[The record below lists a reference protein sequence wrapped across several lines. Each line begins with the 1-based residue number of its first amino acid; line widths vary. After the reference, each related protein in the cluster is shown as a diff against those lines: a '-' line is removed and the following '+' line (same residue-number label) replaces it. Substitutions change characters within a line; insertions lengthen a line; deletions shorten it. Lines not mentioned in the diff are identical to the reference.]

1 MLNDKHFAE
10 IVLESDI
17 IAINLYY
24 QSQPCDLR
32 IPLLWGV
39 ELHYNIKIQTNNMQ
53 LILASAKIM
62 RSADRGRVPTMTT
75 PIFDDAARHLALE
88 LSQWSVTDLAKA
100 LHCSA
105 AIALEN
111 HQRFQQFM
119 VDESSIPAILAYY
132 GQAYKHLRADEF
144 SADDLRFAQNH
155 LLILSFLYGIL
166 RPLDGIR
173 LYRLEG
179 KVKLQTTDGKTLF
192 AWWRERLTD
201 CLIDRVKADDGILL
215 HLATEEFEHLFDW
228 KRVEKEVR
236 VVKPY
241 FYVDQGAQFKI
252 VSMYAKGCRG
262 GMARFVIQNKLNDP
276 KALSAFSEDG
286 FIFNPRLGDENHP
299 HFIKA

>member
-1 MLNDKHFAE
+1 
-10 IVLESDI
+10 
-17 IAINLYY
+17 
-24 QSQPCDLR
+24 
-32 IPLLWGV
+32 
-39 ELHYNIKIQTNNMQ
+39 MQ

-62 RSADRGRVPTMTT
+62 RSADSGCVPIMTT
-75 PIFDDAARHLALE
+75 PAFDDEARRLALE

-100 LHCSA
+100 LHCSV
-105 AIALEN
+105 AIAMEN
-111 HQRFQQFM
+111 QQRFQQFV
-119 VDESSIPAILAYY
+119 VDENRIPAILAYY

-144 SADDLRFAQNH
+144 SADDFCFAQDH
-155 LLILSFLYGIL
+155 LQILSFLYGAL
-166 RPLDGIR
+166 CPLDGIH

-179 KVKLQTTDGKTLF
+179 KVKLRSTDGQTLF

-201 CLIDRVKADDGILL
+201 RLIARVKADDDVLL

-241 FYVDQGAQFKI
+241 FYVDQGTQFKI

-262 GMARFVIQNKLNDP
+262 GMARFVIQNRLNDP
-276 KALSAFSEDG
+276 KALSAFAEDG

>member
-1 MLNDKHFAE
+1 
-10 IVLESDI
+10 
-17 IAINLYY
+17 
-24 QSQPCDLR
+24 
-32 IPLLWGV
+32 
-39 ELHYNIKIQTNNMQ
+39 MQ
-53 LILASAKIM
+53 LILTSAKIM
-62 RSADRGRVPTMTT
+62 RSADSGKVPAMTM
-75 PIFDDAARHLALE
+75 PAFDDDARRLALE
-88 LSQWSVTDLAKA
+88 LSQWPVAALAKA

-105 AIALEN
+105 ALALEA

-119 VDESSIPAILAYY
+119 MDGDRFPDVLAYY

-144 SADDLRFAQNH
+144 STEDFRFAQDH
-155 LLILSFLYGIL
+155 LLILSFLYGAL

-173 LYRLEG
+173 PYRLEG
-179 KVKLQTTDGKTLF
+179 KVKLPSTGEKTLF

-201 CLIDRVKADDGILL
+201 RLIARVKADDGVLF
-215 HLATEEFEHLFDW
+215 HLATEEFELLFDW

-241 FYVDQGAQFKI
+241 FYVDQGSQSKI

-262 GMARFVIQNKLNDP
+262 GMARFVIQNQLHDP
-276 KALSAFSEDG
+276 TALTAFSEDG

>member
-1 MLNDKHFAE
+1 
-10 IVLESDI
+10 
-17 IAINLYY
+17 
-24 QSQPCDLR
+24 
-32 IPLLWGV
+32 
-39 ELHYNIKIQTNNMQ
+39 MQ

-62 RSADRGRVPTMTT
+62 RSADSGRVPTMTT
-75 PIFDDAARHLALE
+75 PIFDDAARRLALE

-105 AIALEN
+105 AIAMEN

-119 VDESSIPAILAYY
+119 LDENRIPAILAYY

-144 SADDLRFAQNH
+144 SADDFRFAQDH
-155 LLILSFLYGIL
+155 LRILSFLYGAL

-192 AWWRERLTD
+192 AWWKDRLTD
-201 CLIDRVKADDGILL
+201 RLIERVKADDGVLL

-228 KRVEKEVR
+228 KRVEK
-236 VVKPY
+236 
-241 FYVDQGAQFKI
+241 
-252 VSMYAKGCRG
+252 KGCRG

-299 HFIKA
+299 HFIKG

>member
-39 ELHYNIKIQTNNMQ
+39 EFHYNIKIQTNNMQ

-62 RSADRGRVPTMTT
+62 RSADSGRVPTMTT
-75 PIFDDAARHLALE
+75 PIFDDAARRLALE

-105 AIALEN
+105 AIAMEN

-119 VDESSIPAILAYY
+119 LDENRIPAILAYY

-144 SADDLRFAQNH
+144 SADDFHFAQNH

-166 RPLDGIR
+166 RPLDGIH
-173 LYRLEG
+173 LYRLDG

-192 AWWRERLTD
+192 AWWKDRLTD
-201 CLIDRVKADDGILL
+201 RLIERVKADDGVLL

-241 FYVDQGAQFKI
+241 FYVDQGSQFKI
-252 VSMYAKGCRG
+252 VAMFAKGCRG
-262 GMARFVIQNKLNDP
+262 GMARFVIRNQINDLQAL
-276 KALSAFSEDG
+276 KAFNEDG
-286 FIFNPRLGDENHP
+286 FIYNPRLGDENHP
-299 HFIKA
+299 HFIKG